1 MAEATVIAVLGAE
14 SSGKTTLAAALA
26 QRLGEETGLR
36 CTWVPEWL
44 RTWCAR
50 EGRTP
55 RLDEQAAIARVQ
67 HEHIDAAA
75 AGHDVVVCDT
85 TALTTAVYSR
95 LVFGDRS
102 LDASAVALHR
112 RVDITLLTALDLP
125 WVPDGHQ
132 RDGAHVR
139 APVDATL
146 RELLVEHRLDWT
158 LVSGRGERRT
168 ESALDAVAPLLRSR
182 PAPRP
187 GLFRRLAQRDA
198 AEPAWTWVCD
208 TCDVPECEH
217 ATMRRA

>member
-1 MAEATVIAVLGAE
+1 MADAVVIAIVGAE
-14 SSGKTTLAAALA
+14 STGKTVLAETLAAQLA
-26 QRLGEETGLR
+26 QETGWR
-36 CTWVPEWL
+36 VTWVPEWL

-146 RELLVEHRLDWT
+146 RELLGEHRLDWT

>member
-1 MAEATVIAVLGAE
+1 MADAVVIAVVGAE
-14 SSGKTTLAAALA
+14 STGKTVLAETLAARLA
-26 QRLGEETGLR
+26 QETGWR
-36 CTWVPEWL
+36 VTWVPEWL

-67 HEHIDAAA
+67 HEHIEAAA

-102 LDASAVALHR
+102 LDTCAVALHR
-112 RVDITLLTALDLP
+112 RVDMTLLTALDLP

-132 RDGAHVR
+132 RDGVHVR
-139 APVDATL
+139 APVDAAL
-146 RELLVEHRLDWT
+146 RELLAAHRLDWT

-187 GLFRRLAQRDA
+187 GFFRRLTRRDS
-198 AEPAWTWVCD
+198 AEPEWTWVCD

-217 ATMRRA
+217 ATMRRS

>member
-1 MAEATVIAVLGAE
+1 VVIAIVGAE
-14 SSGKTTLAAALA
+14 STGKTVLAETLAAQLA
-26 QRLGEETGLR
+26 QETGWR
-36 CTWVPEWL
+36 VTWVPEWL